1 MKISDRIARAASL
14 TGASLKTLV
23 KVALQSRPVAL
34 SPAGDPAR
42 LLIMG
47 NGPSLRSEIDNHL
60 SELASSTTMAVNFA
74 ANAPEFME
82 LRPRYYLLADPHFFS
97 AGNDANV
104 DRLRSRLREVTWPM
118 TLFTP
123 RGTSI
128 PGLPENVTAEHFNM
142 VGASGFRRLV
152 RWLYGRR
159 LAMARPR
166 NVLIPALM
174 IGVWL
179 GFREIY
185 ILGADH
191 SWLRSLDV
199 TDDNVVVSV
208 QPHFYKDNSEEHT
221 RVRAAYAG
229 LRLHDVLGSM
239 TVAFRSYWR
248 IAGYACARGIEI
260 INATPG
266 SMIDAFPREAPVF
279 D

>member
-47 NGPSLRSEIDNHL
+47 NGPSLRSEIDTHL

-74 ANAPEFME
+74 ANAPEFTD
-82 LRPRYYLLADPHFFS
+82 LKPRYYLLADPHFFS

-128 PGLPENVTAEHFNM
+128 PGLPENVTTEHFNM
-142 VGASGFRRLV
+142 VGASGFRKLV

-191 SWLRSLDV
+191 SWLRTLDV

-208 QPHFYKDNSEEHT
+208 QPHFYKEDPREQQ
-221 RVRAAYAG
+221 RVSSVYRDVRLHEILGSFAVAFAAY
-229 LRLHDVLGSM
+229 HD
-239 TVAFRSYWR
+239 
-248 IAGYACARGIEI
+248 IAPWARERGTAIY
-260 INATPG
+260 NATPG
-266 SMIDAFPREAPVF
+266 SYIDAFERRRPF
-279 D
+279 